1 MSTAV
6 TPLFKPFTLGKYEGT
21 RTRAAI
27 AELIA
32 NGGAPM
38 GVYTRFTNAA
48 ARKVITQYYNFIRQH
63 DAIYRHNQSAA
74 KSVLLYP
81 RTAVHAG
88 NVAAVK
94 EFLKLGD
101 SMLDRHIL
109 FDILPDDLATP
120 EVTAKYEAVF
130 RVGKPEPPSP
140 EHFSIT
146 APKTVRV
153 SLSRPAKGD
162 ATHLHFVNYN
172 RIEPTN
178 PKSAGGGIHDE
189 KPIAVKG
196 VQCSMEIP
204 KGRKLKKI
212 RFLTPENKA
221 VQELTSTIK
230 DQRAQ
235 FTVPE
240 FLVYGV
246 LELKFQ

>member
-1 MSTAV
+1 
-6 TPLFKPFTLGKYEGT
+6 
-21 RTRAAI
+21 
-27 AELIA
+27 
-32 NGGAPM
+32 
-38 GVYTRFTNAA
+38 
-48 ARKVITQYYNFIRQH
+48 
-63 DAIYRHNQSAA
+63 
-74 KSVLLYP
+74 VLLYP
-81 RTAVHAG
+81 RTAVHVG
-88 NVAAVK
+88 NVEAVK

-109 FDILPDDLATP
+109 FDVLPDDLASP
-120 EVTAKYEAVF
+120 EATAKYEAVY
-130 RVGKPEPPSP
+130 RVGKPEPPAP

-146 APKTVRV
+146 APTTVRV

-162 ATHLHFVNYN
+162 AIHLHFVNYN
-172 RIEPTN
+172 RTEPTN

-212 RFLTPENKA
+212 RFLTPENIA
-221 VQELTSTIK
+221 AQELTSTIK
-230 DQRAQ
+230 EQRAQ

-246 LELKFQ
+246 LELEFQ